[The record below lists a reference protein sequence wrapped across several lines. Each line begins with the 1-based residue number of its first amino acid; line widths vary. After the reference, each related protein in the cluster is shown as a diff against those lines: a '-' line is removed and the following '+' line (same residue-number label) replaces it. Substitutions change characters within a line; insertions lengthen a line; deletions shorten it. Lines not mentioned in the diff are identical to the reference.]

1 MRKAP
6 VRAADNGNTEICGV
20 ARFRCRKHAGRI
32 APRGPRPLDWTDA
45 AEPECRNAEGVRGCG
60 RFGCSWDPV
69 RPSNARG
76 GAPAQNARQG
86 GGSFRYSTMP
96 PQPAPGGY
104 RGAYRKGGISHDVAG
119 NPGSL

>member
-32 APRGPRPLDWTDA
+32 APRRPRPLDWTDA

-60 RFGCSWDPV
+60 RFGCSFRWV
-69 RPSNARG
+69 RPMRAEARPRRMRGKGAGASGIPRCPRSPRPAAAG
-76 GAPAQNARQG
+76 GR
-86 GGSFRYSTMP
+86 TE
-96 PQPAPGGY
+96 
-104 RGAYRKGGISHDVAG
+104 KEE
-119 NPGSL
+119 